1 MNTLPLG
8 ERMNKQILYIS
19 LILSLIFSLTLGNQ
33 VVMADSSDNQIVLA
47 DCEGLQAWEK
57 LMCEYKNV
65 DKLNWRFKNGEIHRL
80 CVALR
85 VGFNYYN
92 VRLRLEDIKKTH
104 GFTNEGLIQHVMVD
118 SYCKNGEVVQSVAAF
133 AMFNDLND
141 FKVLEEYGFN
151 DTYKIDGGDGIKK
164 IPSQIAKEQ
173 IRNYI
178 KKPII
183 RETLSYIRRVF
194 KGSK

>member
-1 MNTLPLG
+1 MKLKALF
-8 ERMNKQILYIS
+8 IS
-19 LILSLIFSLTLGNQ
+19 LLFCFTLSTPA
-33 VVMADSSDNQIVLA
+33 VMAENTSAA
-47 DCEGLQAWEK
+47 DCKDCKGLSK
-57 LMCEYKNV
+57 SRKKPVN
-65 DKLNWRFKNGEIHRL
+65 KRFKNSEIYRL
-80 CVALR
+80 CTALS

-104 GFTNEGLIQHVMVD
+104 GFTNEELIQYVMID
-118 SYCKNGEVVQSVAAF
+118 SYCEREGIVRSVAGY
-133 AMFNDLND
+133 AMFNELDD

-173 IRNYI
+173 IRNYV

-183 RETLSYIRRVF
+183 LRTLSYIRRIF